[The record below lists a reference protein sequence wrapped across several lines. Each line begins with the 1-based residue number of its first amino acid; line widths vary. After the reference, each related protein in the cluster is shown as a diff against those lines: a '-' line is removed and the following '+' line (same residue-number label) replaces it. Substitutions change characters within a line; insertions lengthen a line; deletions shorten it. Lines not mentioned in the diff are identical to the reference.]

1 MRFKSG
7 ENMIFIII
15 FITKQNQQTNKQKK
29 LALNQPMGVCV
40 KMSNN
45 RGKKYYTPVT
55 FFR

>member
-1 MRFKSG
+1 
-7 ENMIFIII
+7 MIFIII
-15 FITKQNQQTNKQKK
+15 FITKQNKQTKQKK
-29 LALNQPMGVCV
+29 LVLNQPMGVRV